1 MSKYKFIKSTYQMRD
16 ELYNLWDN
24 FELLKFMEGYDY
36 IMKCEQEICNCL
48 TNYGRNDFIESCRI
62 NYIVKQYS

>member
-24 FELLKFMEGYDY
+24 FELLQFMEGYDY
-36 IMKCEQEICNCL
+36 IMKREQEICNCL
-48 TNYGRNDFIESCRI
+48 TTYGRNDFIEGCRI
-62 NYIVKQYS
+62 DYIVRQYS

>member
-1 MSKYKFIKSTYQMRD
+1 MRD

>member
-24 FELLKFMEGYDY
+24 FELLNFIEGYDY
-36 IMKCEQEICNCL
+36 IIKREQEICSCL
-48 TNYGRNDFIESCRI
+48 TKYGRTDFIEGCRI
-62 NYIVKQYS
+62 DYIVRQYS